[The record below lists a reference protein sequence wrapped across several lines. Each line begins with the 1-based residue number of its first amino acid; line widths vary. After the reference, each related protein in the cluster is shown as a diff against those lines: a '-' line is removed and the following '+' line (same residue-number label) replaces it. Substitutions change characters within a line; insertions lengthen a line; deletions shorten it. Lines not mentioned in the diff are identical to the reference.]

1 MEGLNH
7 TIKAVIFD
15 MDGTMI
21 DTEKLYQIFWEKALQ
36 FYGYQPSTQLLL
48 DLRSLSRNLAAKL
61 FKENFGDGIDY
72 TLIREKR
79 MELMNEYIDC
89 YGVEKKP
96 GLDELLAYL
105 SSQKIKLA
113 VATATDEVRTRA
125 YLSQAGVLSY
135 FDAIACATMV
145 AHGKPA
151 PDIYQLAASKLD
163 VPTTDCL
170 AIEDSPNGV
179 ISAHS
184 AGCQVI
190 MVPENIEEEFE
201 FPFPVI
207 KRKSLYEV
215 ASNLNTIPL
224 S

>member
-7 TIKAVIFD
+7 TIKAVILD
-15 MDGTMI
+15 MDGTML
-21 DTEKLYQIFWEKALQ
+21 DTEKLYQIFWEKALR

-61 FKENFGDGIDY
+61 FKENFGDEIDY

-79 MELMNEYIDC
+79 MELMNEYIDSH
-89 YGVEKKP
+89 GVEKKP

-105 SSQKIKLA
+105 SSQNVKLA

-135 FDAIACATMV
+135 FDVIACATMV

-151 PDIYQLAASKLD
+151 PDIYQLAASKLN

-179 ISAHS
+179 LSAYS

-190 MVPENIEEEFE
+190 MVPENIEEEFD
-201 FPFPVI
+201 FLFPVI
-207 KRKSLYEV
+207 RAKSLSEV
-215 ASNLNTIPL
+215 ASFLK
-224 S
+224 

>member
-1 MEGLNH
+1 MIKGLNH

-15 MDGTMI
+15 MDGTML

-61 FKENFGDGIDY
+61 FKENFGDEIDY

-113 VATATDEVRTRA
+113 VATATDEVRTKA

-135 FDAIACATMV
+135 FDVIACATMV

-151 PDIYQLAASKLD
+151 PDIYQLAASKLN

-179 ISAHS
+179 ISAYS

-190 MVPENIEEEFE
+190 MVPENIKEEFE
-201 FPFPVI
+201 FPFSVI
-207 KRKSLYEV
+207 KEKNLYEV
-215 ASNLNTIPL
+215 ASYLK
-224 S
+224 